1 MLLLLP
7 SIPEFSLHTFLAGW
21 KCTFAWMLAVLML
34 EHWMYRL
41 ECLYVSGCLRVSLFG
56 MCLMV
61 QFLIRAWIRFQH
73 HDCRNSWPYRRTRCN
88 HHCQICVYVPV
99 SECVYFLYTHRK
111 PKAKTK
117 ICFSNEVKC
126 IPLHEFTSTTHKIFK
141 PIAQRD
147 RAGSLFNDSKVHTEI
162 LHAVKFARHSYHILL
177 SSTE

>member
-41 ECLYVSGCLRVSLFG
+41 ECLYVSGCLRVSLVG

-99 SECVYFLYTHRK
+99 CVCMCSFYTRIANQK
-111 PKAKTK
+111 PKPKYAFQMKLNVFHCTSSHLHTK
-117 ICFSNEVKC
+117 YLSR
-126 IPLHEFTSTTHKIFK
+126 LHKEIEQVRFLTILKYTQKFFT
-141 PIAQRD
+141 
-147 RAGSLFNDSKVHTEI
+147 L
-162 LHAVKFARHSYHILL
+162 
-177 SSTE
+177 